1 MGWANKYR
9 MVGQP
14 IITKDKPGAALEK
27 VLDEIQDKAITK
39 IEGSSDSEGYG
50 TGERHVVNI
59 KVTGSANTATI
70 RGEVFLTPG
79 DVLPKG
85 SEQYQVLS
93 WDGSKWIADFV
104 RAT

>member
-1 MGWANKYR
+1 MTWANKYR
-9 MVGQP
+9 IVGQP
-14 IITKDKPGAALEK
+14 IITKDKPGALIEK
-27 VLDEIQDKAITK
+27 VLAEIQDKAITK
-39 IEGSSDSEGYG
+39 IEGSSDHDGDGS
-50 TGERHVVNI
+50 GELHVVNI
-59 KVTGSANTATI
+59 KVTGGLNTATI
-70 RGEVFLTPG
+70 RGEVYLKPG